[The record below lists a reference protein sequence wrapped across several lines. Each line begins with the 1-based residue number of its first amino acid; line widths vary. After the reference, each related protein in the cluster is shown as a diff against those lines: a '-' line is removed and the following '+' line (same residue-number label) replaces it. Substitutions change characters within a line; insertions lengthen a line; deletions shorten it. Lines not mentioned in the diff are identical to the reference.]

1 MSMQNRYIYGKLLK
15 LPYKYEK
22 PLKLSHEYA
31 KLLQEREKPLKIPH
45 ENTKLLHYEM
55 RRMELLLYEGEI
67 IAHTPPQRT
76 SGVWGG
82 KAAVPYPAV
91 RKQRGLKTEVG
102 ELPAIWKD
110 LKYYEES
117 GRKNEVDGRNL

>member
-67 IAHTPPQRT
+67 IAHTPPRGN
-76 SGVWGG
+76 SGV
-82 KAAVPYPAV
+82 
-91 RKQRGLKTEVG
+91 
-102 ELPAIWKD
+102 
-110 LKYYEES
+110 
-117 GRKNEVDGRNL
+117 